1 MLIDQYFLRPEE
13 SVSDASGQVPLRTCA
28 EFVRSY
34 NAEAPEIVNAITAA
48 VLNAQ
53 AGLSWLGAQPR
64 DLEEVQRALRSTL
77 NECKR
82 AAEIVVRLRAL
93 MKEVPAADGASDH

>member
-13 SVSDASGQVPLRTCA
+13 SVSDASGQVPLRTCG

-34 NAEAPEIVNAITAA
+34 NAEAPEIVSAITAA

-53 AGLSWLGAQPR
+53 AGLSWLRAQPR
-64 DLEEVQRALRSTL
+64 DLEEVQLALSNTVD
-77 NECKR
+77 ECKR
-82 AAEIVVRLRAL
+82 AAEIVVRLRSL
-93 MKEVPAADGASDH
+93 MNEVPTSDGAPDN